1 MQSTPQ
7 ARCSIISDASS
18 SLNNLSDTERSFIK
32 NTVQR
37 YIQRGFGTIGV
48 IKKTPKPAEE
58 QRESM
63 KEQPESTEDKPVEQG
78 HASRP
83 SLFSVAT
90 TIKFEDLS
98 ENEKQQA
105 AQIANAL
112 ISFAETQAIIFSEVK
127 SSFELLKK
135 PTGLEEVEET
145 KEAEVLDQSDAGM
158 IGLQSLWQ

>member
-1 MQSTPQ
+1 M
-7 ARCSIISDASS
+7 
-18 SLNNLSDTERSFIK
+18 
-32 NTVQR
+32 QR
-37 YIQRGFGTIGV
+37 YIQRGFGAIGV
-48 IKKTPKPAEE
+48 AKKTP
-58 QRESM
+58 ES
-63 KEQPESTEDKPVEQG
+63 KEEQPEPVEEHPVEQG

-90 TIKFEDLS
+90 TMKFEDLS

-145 KEAEVLDQSDAGM
+145 KEAEILDQSDAGM
-158 IGLQSLWQ
+158 IG